1 VQAKEILHGVQKDW
15 YEEHVHDEGR
25 KEIGFLTTQGNDTVM
40 EDGKEKTME
49 YYSMRDKSAKYSLSQ
64 QKQFQ
69 LLGESG
75 RNYQK
80 DGGV

>member
-1 VQAKEILHGVQKDW
+1 VQKDW
-15 YEEHVHDEGR
+15 YEEHVNDEGR
-25 KEIGFLTTQGNDTVM
+25 KEIGYLTIQGNDTVM

-49 YYSMRDKSAKYSLSQ
+49 FLSMRDKSAKYGMSQ
-64 QKQFQ
+64 QKHLQ
-69 LLGESG
+69 LLGERR